1 MIASMRAHSLK
12 SDILL
17 LITATI
23 WGTAF
28 VAQRVGMDSIGPF
41 AFNGARFAMGS
52 LTLVPLLLIS
62 RGQRGA
68 AQDLLVPPTPKLMA
82 FGGLLCGTILYAGA
96 SLQQVGLIYTTA
108 GKAGFITGLYV
119 IIVPLLGLFWK
130 QRPGAGTWTGT
141 ILATAGLYLL
151 SVTGAFTIA
160 YGDLLQLMGAFCWAS
175 HVLVIGWLSLRV
187 NPIRLA
193 FLQFIA
199 CSVLSFLTA
208 VVVEVITWQMFRQ
221 AAIPILYAGVLSVGI
236 AYTLQVVAQ
245 RESHPAH
252 AAILMSL
259 ESVFAA
265 LSGWLLLDET
275 FSLRGIIGC
284 ALMLAGMLLSQ
295 LWGQFGWSATKGR
308 GN

>member
-1 MIASMRAHSLK
+1 MQSHTLK

-17 LITATI
+17 LITAAI

-28 VAQRVGMDSIGPF
+28 VAQRVGMEAIGPF

-52 LTLVPLLLIS
+52 LTLLPLLLIS
-62 RGQRGA
+62 RGQRA
-68 AQDLLVPPTPKLMA
+68 AAENILPPPTAKLTV
-82 FGGLLCGTILYAGA
+82 FSGLLCGAILYAGA
-96 SLQQVGLIYTTA
+96 SLQQVGLVYTTA

-130 QRPGAGTWTGT
+130 QRPGAGTWIGAV
-141 ILATAGLYLL
+141 LATVGLYLL

-160 YGDLLQLMGAFCWAS
+160 YGDFLQLLGAFCWAT

-193 FLQFIA
+193 FLQFVA
-199 CSVLSFLTA
+199 CSLLSFLTA
-208 VVVEVITWQMFRQ
+208 AAVEVITWQMFRQ
-221 AAIPILYAGVLSVGI
+221 AAVPILYAGVVSVGI

-259 ESVFAA
+259 ETVFAA
-265 LSGWLLLDET
+265 FSGWLLLGET
-275 FSLRGIIGC
+275 FNLRGMIGC
-284 ALMLAGMLLSQ
+284 ALMLTGMLLSQ
-295 LWGQFGWSATKGR
+295 LWGQFGGAAAKG
-308 GN
+308 GGD

>member
-1 MIASMRAHSLK
+1 MKAHSLK

-62 RGQRGA
+62 RGRRA
-68 AQDLLVPPTPKLMA
+68 SAQDILPPPTPKLLA
-82 FGGLLCGTILYAGA
+82 LGGLLCGTILFAGA

-130 QRPGAGTWTGT
+130 QQPAAGTWIGAV
-141 ILATAGLYLL
+141 LATAGLYLL
-151 SVTGAFTIA
+151 SVTTAFTIA
-160 YGDLLQLMGAFCWAS
+160 YGDLLQLLGAFCWAT

-193 FLQFIA
+193 FLQFVA

-208 VVVEVITWQMFRQ
+208 ALVEVITWQMFSQ
-221 AAIPILYAGVLSVGI
+221 AAVPILYAGVLSVGI

-265 LSGWLLLDET
+265 LCGWLLLDET
-275 FSLRGIIGC
+275 FSLRGIVGC
-284 ALMLAGMLLSQ
+284 TLMLTGMLLSQ
-295 LWGQFGWSATKGR
+295 LWGQFGRPAAESR
-308 GN
+308 GH